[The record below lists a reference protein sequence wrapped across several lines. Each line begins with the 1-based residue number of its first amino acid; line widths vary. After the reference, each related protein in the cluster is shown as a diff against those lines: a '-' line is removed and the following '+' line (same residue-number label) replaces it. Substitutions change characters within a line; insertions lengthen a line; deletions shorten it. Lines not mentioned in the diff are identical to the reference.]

1 LFLIA
6 VIKLL
11 FLTAARAADV
21 RDLSDSSQVLRDW
34 YSVASA
40 MYDDLDTDERPLVL
54 TWELTQACELACKHC
69 QAEADPLCAFVP
81 ERYDGPLPD
90 AWGGTEQVR
99 GQALPTAATIT

>member
-1 LFLIA
+1 
-6 VIKLL
+6 
-11 FLTAARAADV
+11 
-21 RDLSDSSQVLRDW
+21 
-34 YSVASA
+34 

-90 AWGGTEQVR
+90 AWGGNRT
-99 GQALPTAATIT
+99 GSGTGSADCGYYHLTFLSTTTATRRWTSRNVTRIPGR